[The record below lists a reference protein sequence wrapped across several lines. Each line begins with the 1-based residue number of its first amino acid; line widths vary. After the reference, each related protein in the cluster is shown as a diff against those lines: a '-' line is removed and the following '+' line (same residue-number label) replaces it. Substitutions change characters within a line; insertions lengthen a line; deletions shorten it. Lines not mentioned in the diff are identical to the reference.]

1 MAAVRKRSPT
11 RGAVALRH
19 TRSAASVAWYQDGPV
34 YVAAALASAAPP
46 PSQRMTVPTDVLWQE
61 HGPIFPRTWSDNLDD
76 ERLHHLDGVGHFTP
90 VEAPST
96 FAEWINHATATLPE
110 VEGKAQRSS

>member
-1 MAAVRKRSPT
+1 M
-11 RGAVALRH
+11 
-19 TRSAASVAWYQDGPV
+19 

-96 FAEWINHATATLPE
+96 FAEWIKTTRPPRCPKLRAKPNGHRE
-110 VEGKAQRSS
+110 EHQR